1 MQIRQFFL
9 GVVLF
14 AIPFFASP
22 AMPQEKG
29 TTPGDA
35 RQPQAVI
42 RATTRLVQV
51 SVVVQDKKG
60 EPLTGLK
67 KEDFAVFDEG
77 VAQNIAVFSSASP
90 AAPAVPNP
98 LPPNVFTNRFDLKG
112 QDPGTVTIVLFD
124 WLNTAATDQAYV
136 RKEILRF
143 LQTLKPQ
150 DHVAVYALTSEL
162 LLLHEFTQDAAA
174 LVNAVT
180 HFSPKEMAQ
189 FDASH
194 PEYFDVPAL
203 HDDPGWMR
211 FQAQLN
217 QANDEIAQQAKLDR
231 AFVTSGAL
239 QAIAEHVAAIPGRKN
254 LVWVSGGFPLQIG
267 IGVSAPDQLAETL
280 DLEAQKSAQALS
292 RVNMAIYPVD
302 VTGVA
307 TNAAMSPTNRT
318 DLKCMD
324 CINESPAPSPGS
336 FARQDLRDSERFM
349 ADATGGQ
356 AFYGSNDIRDAMR
369 RAFDD
374 GRFAYTIGFYPNHGQ
389 WDGKFR
395 KIKVQVSTDGA
406 KLRYR
411 KGYVAFSDSTVDESR
426 IKAELQEAALS
437 PIEATS
443 LSMIVS
449 GKLVEPASSRNLEL
463 HIGLDPKQ
471 LQLDIVQDHR
481 KGALDLFL
489 LQRDA
494 TGNMVAA
501 EKQHIG
507 VNLDEKQYE
516 YLSRV
521 AMVLEKHVVV
531 QPQAAELRVVVRDAG
546 SSILGSISLPV
557 SAFLSG
563 TPATLEPVTKN
574 SN

>member
-1 MQIRQFFL
+1 MKTRQF
-9 GVVLF
+9 LF
-14 AIPFFASP
+14 SAAILASALYVPFAVS
-22 AMPQEKG
+22 QEKG
-29 TTPGDA
+29 AAAPGDA
-35 RQPQAVI
+35 KQSQAVI
-42 RATTRLVQV
+42 RSTTRLVQV

-67 KEDFAVFDEG
+67 KEDFTIFDEG
-77 VAQNIAVFSSASP
+77 VAQNIAVFSSANPAP
-90 AAPAVPNP
+90 AAMPTP

-112 QDPGTVTIVLFD
+112 QDPGAVTIVLFD
-124 WLNTAATDQAYV
+124 RLNSSVTDQAYV

-150 DHVAVYALTSEL
+150 DHVAIFALTSQL
-162 LLLHEFTQDAAA
+162 ILLHDFTQDAVA
-174 LVNAVT
+174 LVNAVA

-217 QANDEIAQQAKLDR
+217 QANDEIAQQAKFDR
-231 AFVTSGAL
+231 ALITTAAL
-239 QAIAEHVAAIPGRKN
+239 EAIAEHVAAIPGRKN

-267 IGVSAPDQLAETL
+267 VGVISPNQLGETL
-280 DLEAQKSAQALS
+280 DLEAKRTAQAMS

-302 VTGVA
+302 VRGVVG
-307 TNAAMSPTNRT
+307 NAAMSPTNPT

-324 CINESPAPSPGS
+324 CINESPSPSSGS

-349 ADATGGQ
+349 ADATGGE
-356 AFYGSNDIRDAMR
+356 AFYGSNDVRDAMR

-374 GRFAYTIGFYPNHGQ
+374 GRYAYTIGFYPNHGQ

-395 KIKVQVSTDGA
+395 KIKIQVSADGA

-411 KGYVAFSDSTVDESR
+411 KGYVAFTDTAVEESQ
-426 IKAELQEAALS
+426 IKAELEQAAVS

-443 LSMIVS
+443 LGMIVS
-449 GKLVEPASSRNLEL
+449 GKLVEPSSNRNLEL

-471 LQLDIVQDHR
+471 LQLEISQDHR
-481 KGALDLFL
+481 KGAVDLFL
-489 LQRDA
+489 LQLDA
-494 TGNMVAA
+494 AGNMLAA

-507 VNLDEKQYE
+507 VNLEEKQYE
-516 YLSRV
+516 YLSRA
-521 AMVLEKHVVV
+521 AMVLDKHVVLK
-531 QPQAAELRVVVRDAG
+531 PESTELRVVIRDAG
-546 SSILGSISLPV
+546 SSVLGSVSLPV
-557 SAFLSG
+557 SAFLPG
-563 TPATLEPVTKN
+563 MPP
-574 SN
+574 